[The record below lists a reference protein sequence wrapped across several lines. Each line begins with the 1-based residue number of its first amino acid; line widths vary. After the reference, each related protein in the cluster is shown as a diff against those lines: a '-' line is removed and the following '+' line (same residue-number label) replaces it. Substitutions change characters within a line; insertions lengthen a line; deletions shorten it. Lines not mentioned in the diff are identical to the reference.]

1 MSLPPYNDLQPL
13 THVPVRSALAESVTE
28 PHHSTIVLDLSDR
41 FTASQLETLTKQIQD
56 YAQICCL
63 LQTVQTQLLVNTT
76 ATPASV
82 DVQMLLQ
89 RQCSQQ
95 QQQQQQQLASLQQ
108 LLAAQPSSS
117 AAGQP
122 QLPHDQAT
130 PQFNRAA
137 TPLES
142 ADLDAADLA
151 NKRQKATPRW
161 SPTQTQLQ
169 ALEVLFATGEGTP
182 SKPRIK
188 EITDQLMEFGPIT
201 EPSVYNWFQNRKAR
215 AKKRGHLQPDSEGV
229 SAQEE
234 SASNTAADI
243 TVDINQK
250 LWGVN
255 GGMLDVRST
264 FGDNMVLYDD
274 KGNVVPLSDKGIVLE
289 PVVNG
294 AVYIAKV
301 PAEA

>member
-1 MSLPPYNDLQPL
+1 MSATLRAKSRSHPPITSLSAPHLAFHVSPRSKVSATEEVLREHCLPPP
-13 THVPVRSALAESVTE
+13 PR
-28 PHHSTIVLDLSDR
+28 PR
-41 FTASQLETLTKQIQD
+41 PK
-56 YAQICCL
+56 
-63 LQTVQTQLLVNTT
+63 

-117 AAGQP
+117 SAGQP

-130 PQFNRAA
+130 TQFNRAA

-169 ALEVLFATGEGTP
+169 V
-182 SKPRIK
+182 
-188 EITDQLMEFGPIT
+188 
-201 EPSVYNWFQNRKAR
+201 
-215 AKKRGHLQPDSEGV
+215 
-229 SAQEE
+229 
-234 SASNTAADI
+234 
-243 TVDINQK
+243 
-250 LWGVN
+250 
-255 GGMLDVRST
+255 
-264 FGDNMVLYDD
+264 
-274 KGNVVPLSDKGIVLE
+274 
-289 PVVNG
+289 
-294 AVYIAKV
+294 
-301 PAEA
+301 